1 MDIVTRET
9 KIKRFIF
16 DVFVAC
22 VIINTK
28 EG

>member
-1 MDIVTRET
+1 MEIVTRET

-16 DVFVAC
+16 DDFVAR
-22 VIINTK
+22 VTINAK

>member
-1 MDIVTRET
+1 MEIVTHET

-16 DVFVAC
+16 NIFVSC
-22 VIINTK
+22 VTINAK

>member
-1 MDIVTRET
+1 MEIVTRET

-16 DVFVAC
+16 DDFVAR
-22 VIINTK
+22 VTINTK